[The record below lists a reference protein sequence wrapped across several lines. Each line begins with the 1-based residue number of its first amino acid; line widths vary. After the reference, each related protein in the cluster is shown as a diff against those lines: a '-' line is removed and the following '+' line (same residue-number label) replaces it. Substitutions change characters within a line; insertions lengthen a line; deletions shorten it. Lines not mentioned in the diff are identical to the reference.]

1 MLSKTQR
8 LTSNRI
14 DYLLRKG
21 KKTGD
26 AFLTLKYLHT
36 PNAISR
42 FCVIVSSKIL
52 AKAVERNHLRRQI
65 YEIIRNNQH
74 LLHASFD
81 VIVIARSPLARLGFQ
96 QLTATITSLLQ
107 NLKANS

>member
-21 KKTGD
+21 KKTGN
-26 AFLTLKYLHT
+26 AFLTLKYLQT

-65 YEIIRNNQH
+65 YEIIRNYQH
-74 LLHASFD
+74 LLTSSFD
-81 VIVIARSPLARLGFQ
+81 IIVIARFPLARLDFQ
-96 QLTATITSLLQ
+96 HLNAAITSLLQ